1 MFLCFNVFMK
11 ILEGSNA
18 IAQVVKLAKP
28 AVVSAYPITPQTHI
42 VEELAKM
49 KSKEKVS
56 YEFVRAESEFAA
68 CSIVLGA
75 SATGVRSYTATC
87 SQGLLLMTEVVFTIA
102 GLRLPVVMTCA
113 NRAVSAPINIWNDQQ
128 DSMTVRDSGWLFL
141 YAETVQEAVDMHLL
155 AFRLAE
161 TLQIP
166 VMVNVDGF
174 VITHTFEPVEI
185 PSQELA
191 NKFLP
196 AYKPDPKYI
205 LNVEKPI
212 SMGCFAAPDKYMELR
227 EELHQ
232 NLVDSQALI
241 KKYSTEFKKVFG
253 RNIGNNGLVEEYK
266 LKDADL
272 VLVSMGSVCGTIK
285 EVIDEERKKGK
296 KVGLLKII
304 TFRPFPDLQIVKSL
318 VKAKKIAVIEKAISM
333 GTEGPLATDMK
344 REAYTHKIK
353 ADIQSFVLGLGGR
366 DISKQM
372 IRNVINGMKKCKGDT
387 CIFIGKEKQFEI

>member
-1 MFLCFNVFMK
+1 MK

-18 IAQVVKLAKP
+18 IAQVIKLAKP
-28 AVVSAYPITPQTHI
+28 AVISAYPITPQTHI
-42 VEELAKM
+42 VEDLSKF
-49 KSKEKVS
+49 KSEEKVS
-56 YEFVRAESEFAA
+56 YEFIRAESEFAA
-68 CSIVLGA
+68 ASIVLGA
-75 SATGVRSYTATC
+75 SATGARSYTATS
-87 SQGLLLMTEVVFTIA
+87 SQGFLLMTEVLFAIA
-102 GLRLPVVMTCA
+102 GLRLPVVLTCA

-128 DSMTVRDSGWLFL
+128 DSVTVRDSGWLFL
-141 YAETVQEAVDMHLL
+141 YAETVQEAVDMHFL

-161 TLQIP
+161 NLQIP

-185 PSQELA
+185 PEKELV

-196 AYKPDPKYI
+196 DYKPDPNYI

-212 SMGCFAAPDKYMELR
+212 SIGCFAAPDKYMELR
-227 EELHQ
+227 QELHE
-232 NLVDSQALI
+232 NLFYSQSLI
-241 KKYSTEFKKVFG
+241 KKYSAEFKKVFG
-253 RNIGNNGLVEEYK
+253 RSIGKNGLVEEYR

-272 VLVSMGSVCGTIK
+272 VIVSMGSVCGTIK

-304 TFRPFPDLQIVKSL
+304 TFRPFPDPQIIKSL
-318 VKAKKIAVIEKAISM
+318 KGAKKIAVIEKAISM
-333 GTEGPLATDMK
+333 GAEGPLATDVK
-344 REAYTHKIK
+344 REAQTHKVK

-372 IRNVINGMKKCKGDT
+372 IRNIVKGMKKCKGDT
-387 CIFIGKEKQFEI
+387 CIFVGEEKQFEI